1 MKAAKRTA
9 EIGAA
14 VPRAIPINQ
23 WLTIGW
29 ISAVDKCQHAA
40 GHAFHRME
48 YDREHAPLFC
58 RRADNNA
65 RPDMSDGRKDISLL
79 ATLFAGVSARP

>member
-1 MKAAKRTA
+1 
-9 EIGAA
+9 
-14 VPRAIPINQ
+14 
-23 WLTIGW
+23 
-29 ISAVDKCQHAA
+29 
-40 GHAFHRME
+40 ME